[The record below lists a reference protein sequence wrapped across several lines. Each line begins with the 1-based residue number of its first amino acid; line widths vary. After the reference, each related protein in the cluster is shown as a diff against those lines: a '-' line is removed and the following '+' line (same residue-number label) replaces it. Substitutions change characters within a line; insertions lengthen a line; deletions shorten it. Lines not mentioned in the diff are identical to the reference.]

1 MLLLAGLWLIH
12 QVFFADRAVILAWLF
27 PLSLGCLVAVLGH
40 ATPSPPLETV
50 AAPRPVI
57 LRARVAG
64 VWERQDYRW
73 ARLDQVCD
81 VNGMGLLPAQ
91 ATLLAIPHVS
101 SAAIRPGDQVQVRGR
116 LVQDAWG
123 WRLEAA
129 LLETRKR
136 GPPWSWQGLR
146 RWLRQRWQ
154 QQLHPEDAGLAI
166 ALVLGERGGVPDWHQ
181 EAYRQFGLVHL
192 LAVSGMHLWLWDA
205 LFRRLLTRR
214 LRMLRWPLLLVMTA
228 LAGGK
233 PPVMRALSALLLRD
247 FAHARGWR
255 VKGLRLWSCA
265 WAFECLLFSPRQ
277 DDLGFLLSYSATFFL
292 IVGAGPS
299 TLPVWRKALRASW
312 VAFLGSMPLLH
323 AVQSTV
329 EPWSILLSPLLG
341 LLLPFRLVASMLA
354 LLPGSVWLAQLCL
367 FAFRTLEHALFQLGQ
382 GLPWSPWL
390 CPQQSS
396 LLLGLTALGGL
407 AFLVL
412 PKRYAWRR
420 GLCLLLA
427 LTSMVTRLPSSPSLV
442 VVQSGHGLA
451 VLIAGSQQTLLFDCG
466 SASQAPRDLVD
477 RALLPTLRQHSLAPP
492 QHVLLSHGDED
503 HVNALPALRQRV
515 NYREFAIPEE
525 SRRILHG
532 FRPWTVEVLG
542 VAASMQGVRN
552 DGGHVLSLHARGRR
566 AVVLGD
572 QEGHSLR
579 ELKKRIAPGPIDVL
593 VIPHHGLSTDG
604 LAELLQHLKPR
615 EAWASCGAEDF
626 PLPAAPLLQHMGIP
640 LRTTLEGNLDWQP

>member
-1 MLLLAGLWLIH
+1 MLLLAGFWLIH
-12 QVFFADRAVILAWLF
+12 QVFFPHKAAILAWLF
-27 PLSLGCLVAVLGH
+27 PLGIGCLMAILGQ
-40 ATPSPPLETV
+40 ATSAPPLEAVIT
-50 AAPRPVI
+50 PRPVA

-73 ARLDQVCD
+73 AQLHQICD
-81 VNGMGLLPAQ
+81 LGGKALLPAQ
-91 ATLLAIPHVS
+91 ATLLTIPHNS
-101 SAAIRPGDQVQVRGR
+101 SAAIRPGDQVRVHGR
-116 LVQDAWG
+116 LVQDARG

-136 GPPWSWQGLR
+136 GPPWSWQALR
-146 RWLRQRWQ
+146 QSLRQRWQ
-154 QQLHPEDAGLAI
+154 QQLHPDDAGLAI
-166 ALVLGERGGVPDWHQ
+166 ALLLGERGGVPDWQQ

-255 VKGLRLWSCA
+255 VAGLRLWSCA
-265 WAFECLLFSPRQ
+265 WAVECLVFSPRQ
-277 DDLGFLLSYSATFFL
+277 DDLGFLLSYSATLFL

-299 TLPVWRKALRASW
+299 TLPLWRKGLQASW

-341 LLLPFRLVASMLA
+341 LLLPLRLVASMLA
-354 LLPGSVWLAQLCL
+354 IVPGGAWIAQSCL
-367 FAFRTLEHALFQLGQ
+367 FGLRTLEHALFQLGQ
-382 GLPWSPWL
+382 DLPGSPWL
-390 CPQQSS
+390 CPQRSS
-396 LLLGLTALGGL
+396 LLLGLAALGGL
-407 AFLVL
+407 AFLAL
-412 PKRYAWRR
+412 PKKMQWQRW
-420 GLCLLLA
+420 LCLALA
-427 LTSMVTRLPSSPSLV
+427 LFSFLMRMPSSPSLV

-451 VLIAGSQQTLLFDCG
+451 VLIAGKEQTLLFDCG
-466 SASQAPRDLVD
+466 SASQAPREFVD
-477 RALLPTLRQHSLAPP
+477 RAFLPTLRRHSLAPP
-492 QHVLLSHGDED
+492 QHVLLSHPDED

-515 NYREFAIPEE
+515 DYHEFAIPEE
-525 SRRILHG
+525 SRRTLHG
-532 FRPWTVEVLG
+532 FAPWTVEVLG
-542 VAASMQGVRN
+542 VAASVQGVRN
-552 DGGHVLSLHARGRR
+552 DGGHVLSLHAHGRR

-579 ELKKRIAPGPIDVL
+579 ELTKRIAPGPIDVL
-593 VIPHHGLSTDG
+593 VIPHHGLSTNG
-604 LAELLQHLKPR
+604 LAELLQHLKPQ

-626 PLPAAPLLQHMGIP
+626 PLPAAPLLAHMGIP
-640 LRTTLEGNLDWQP
+640 LKTTLEGNLLWQP

>member
-1 MLLLAGLWLIH
+1 MLLLAGIWLIH
-12 QVFFADRAVILAWLF
+12 QVFCPDKSAILAWLF
-27 PLSLGCLVAVLGH
+27 PLSLGCLLALLGQ
-40 ATPSPPLETV
+40 TTQGPSLKTV
-50 AAPRPVI
+50 VAPRPVV

-73 ARLDQVCD
+73 LQLDQVTNL
-81 VNGMGLLPAQ
+81 NGKALLPSQ
-91 ATLLAIPHVS
+91 ATLLTIPHVS
-101 SAAIRPGDQVQVRGR
+101 SAATQPGDQVQARGR
-116 LVQDAWG
+116 LVQEARG

-136 GPPWSWQGLR
+136 GPPWSWQALR
-146 RWLRQRWQ
+146 HSLRQRWQ

-166 ALVLGERGGVPDWHQ
+166 ALILGERGGVPDWHQ

-205 LFRRLLTRR
+205 LFRRLLPRR
-214 LRMLRWPLLLVMTA
+214 LRPLRWPLLFVMTA

-247 FAHARGWR
+247 FAHACGWR
-255 VKGLRLWSCA
+255 VAGLRLWSCA
-265 WAFECLLFSPRQ
+265 WAFECLILSPRQ

-292 IVGAGPS
+292 IVGAGSS
-299 TLPVWRKALRASW
+299 TLSVWRKALRASW

-341 LLLPFRLVASMLA
+341 LLLPLRLVASMLA
-354 LLPGSVWLAQLCL
+354 LVPGGAAVAQGCL
-367 FAFRTLEHALFQLGQ
+367 WGLRTLEHSLFQLSQ

-396 LLLGLTALGGL
+396 LLLGLAALGGL
-407 AFLVL
+407 AFVAL
-412 PKRYAWRR
+412 PKRHPWKRW
-420 GLCLLLA
+420 LCLILA
-427 LTSMVTRLPSSPSLV
+427 MVSMVLRLPNAASLV
-442 VVQSGHGLA
+442 LLQSGHGLA
-451 VLIAGSQQTLLFDCG
+451 VLVAGQEQTLLFDCG
-466 SASQAPRDLVD
+466 SASRSPRDLVD
-477 RALLPTLRQHSLAPP
+477 RALLPTLRRHSLAPP
-492 QHVLLSHGDED
+492 QHVLLSHPDED

-515 NYREFAIPEE
+515 DYREFGIPEE
-525 SRRILHG
+525 SRRTLHG

-542 VAASMQGVRN
+542 VAASVQGVRN

-579 ELKKRIAPGPIDVL
+579 ELIKRIAPGPIDVL

-604 LAELLQHLKPR
+604 LAELLRHLQPR

-626 PLPAAPLLQHMGIP
+626 PLPAAPLLQHLGIP
-640 LRTTLEGNLDWQP
+640 LRTTLEGNLLWQP

>member
-1 MLLLAGLWLIH
+1 MLLLAGLWLVH
-12 QVFFADRAVILAWLF
+12 QVFYPDKAAILAWLF
-27 PLSLGCLVAVLGH
+27 PLSLGSLMAILNQ
-40 ATPSPPLETV
+40 AIPAPPLETV
-50 AAPRPVI
+50 VSPRPVI

-73 ARLDQVCD
+73 VQLHQVTD
-81 VNGMGLLPAQ
+81 LGGKALLPAK
-91 ATLLAIPHVS
+91 ASLLTIPHAS
-101 SAAIRPGDQVQVRGR
+101 SAAIQPGDQVQARGR
-116 LVQDAWG
+116 LVQEARG

-136 GPPWSWQGLR
+136 GPPWSWQR
-146 RWLRQRWQ
+146 LRQSLRLRWQ
-154 QQLHPEDAGLAI
+154 QQLHPADAGLAI
-166 ALVLGERGGVPDWHQ
+166 ALVLGERGGVPEWHQ
-181 EAYRQFGLVHL
+181 EAYRQFGLIHL

-205 LFRRLLTRR
+205 LFRRLLSRR
-214 LRMLRWPLLLVMTA
+214 LRIWRWPLLFVMTA

-255 VKGLRLWSCA
+255 VAGLRLWSCA
-265 WAFECLLFSPRQ
+265 WAWECLVLSQRQ

-292 IVGAGPS
+292 IVGAGKS

-354 LLPGSVWLAQLCL
+354 LLPGGSWMAQGCL
-367 FAFRTLEHALFQLGQ
+367 LAFRKLEHSLFQLSQ

-396 LLLGLTALGGL
+396 LLLGLAALGGL

-412 PKRYAWRR
+412 PQRYRR
-420 GLCLLLA
+420 RRWPCLGLA
-427 LTSMVTRLPSSPSLV
+427 LASMVLRFPSSPSLV
-442 VVQSGHGLA
+442 LVQSGHGLA
-451 VLIAGSQQTLLFDCG
+451 VLIAGKEQTLLFDCG
-466 SASQAPRDLVD
+466 SASRAPRDLVD
-477 RALLPTLRQHSLAPP
+477 RALLPTLHRHSLVPP
-492 QHVLLSHGDED
+492 QHVLLSHPDED
-503 HVNALPALRQRV
+503 HVNALPALSQRLD
-515 NYREFAIPEE
+515 YREFAIPEE
-525 SRRILHG
+525 SRRIHHG

-542 VAASMQGVRN
+542 VAASVKGVSN
-552 DGGHVLSLHARGRR
+552 DGGHVLSLHMRGRR
-566 AVVLGD
+566 VVVLGD

-579 ELKKRIAPGPIDVL
+579 ELTKRIAPGPIDVL

-604 LAELLQHLKPR
+604 LAELLRHLQPQ
-615 EAWASCGAEDF
+615 EAWASCGAEDL
-626 PLPAAPLLQHMGIP
+626 PLPAAPLLHHMGIP
-640 LRTTLEGNLDWQP
+640 LRTTLEGNLLWKP